1 MTIYKRLPKPILS
14 ALYGSSGGLVGAG
27 LIGEPSW
34 KLLGGELAGRA
45 LGAALVGCF
54 ISLLVALTEPVFRQA
69 WFVVHY
75 CGRESR
81 SVTLGVE
88 PVSFGSEARRCTVAS
103 PGAPQVAYTYWFRDG
118 KVMWNAVANR
128 QTEDVPMGSQHAV
141 GGVQVSVH
149 GGGAGAAAPAPDPVT
164 KPPLPLLPPRPPAPV
179 ACKPPHSSASPKPAP
194 SPVIVRSPPPSPR
207 A

>member
-34 KLLGGELAGRA
+34 ELLGGELAGRA

-88 PVSFGSEARRCTVAS
+88 PVSFGSEARRCTVSS

-141 GGVQVSVH
+141 G
-149 GGGAGAAAPAPDPVT
+149 ACRCPFMAAEPAQQ
-164 KPPLPLLPPRPPAPV
+164 PPRRTQSQSRHCRFCLHDLRLRWRASRPTPPHPPSPPPRP
-179 ACKPPHSSASPKPAP
+179 S
-194 SPVIVRSPPPSPR
+194 
-207 A
+207 